1 MVEEEDVLKAVER
14 NLQGSR
20 PKELFEDVLEEVEE
34 QYLKDRATLRAANV
48 YEIKAGSTLKDFLG
62 ALDAAEETGLKDISF
77 AFR

>member
-34 QYLKDRATLRAANV
+34 QYLKDRATLRAASV
-48 YEIKAGSTLKDFLG
+48 YEIKAGSNLEDFLG
-62 ALDAAEETGLKDISF
+62 ALDAAEEPGLKDISY